1 MRWWLRPITSR
12 PSLFSCSS
20 FLCCSSLRLLGVCS
34 RFRAGS
40 CVFVCFVVAP
50 NLLVLLLSLSSHC
63 GSFAIVLVC
72 QLRALH
78 SVLLPCLGVCHDWC
92 CIVSFQHFLM
102 CLAPFSV
109 QLLRFCSH
117 VWLVRA
123 LCRNLHRCLC
133 DRYGCYRGRRIRAV
147 LCGSEDSSQG
157 VRRQV
162 CVCVYSVRPLLV
174 MVIAMHHVS

>member
-40 CVFVCFVVAP
+40 YVFVCFVVTP
-50 NLLVLLLSLSSHC
+50 NLLVSLLC
-63 GSFAIVLVC
+63 SFAIVLVLADAGC
-72 QLRALH
+72 ALGPSPLSGCMSRLVLYRLFQAFLA
-78 SVLLPCLGVCHDWC
+78 SVALFGHVCLE
-92 CIVSFQHFLM
+92 
-102 CLAPFSV
+102 PFSV

-123 LCRNLHRCLC
+123 LCRIC
-133 DRYGCYRGRRIRAV
+133 IAV
-147 LCGSEDSSQG
+147 CAFVTAACGDASAQF
-157 VRRQV
+157 
-162 CVCVYSVRPLLV
+162 CVAP
-174 MVIAMHHVS
+174 